1 MFLNSLSYLAL
12 SIDNLSFSDDILSY
26 LSLLENIG
34 MWLVVCHFLNVGTFQ
49 IYY

>member
-1 MFLNSLSYLAL
+1 MFLNSLSYLAF
-12 SIDNLSFSDDILSY
+12 SIDNLSFSDDITSY

-34 MWLVVCHFLNVGTFQ
+34 MWLYADFLNVGLFD